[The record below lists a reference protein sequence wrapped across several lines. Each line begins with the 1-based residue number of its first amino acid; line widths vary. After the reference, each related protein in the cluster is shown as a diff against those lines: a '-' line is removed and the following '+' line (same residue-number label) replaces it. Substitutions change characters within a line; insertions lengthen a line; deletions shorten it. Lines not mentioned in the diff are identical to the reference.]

1 MGSISIDFF
10 FYMREIIFD
19 IGISHVEKLCFRKDF
34 QKVELFL
41 HCICEQHYFFFFL
54 NLEKVELIILLKL
67 WLAII
72 ISSSDLFLV

>member
-1 MGSISIDFF
+1 
-10 FYMREIIFD
+10 MREIIFD

-41 HCICEQHYFFFFL
+41 HCICEQHYFFFF